1 MARKLMQVKNGETR
15 VLKRGWSMHLSGY
28 DPLAYCFIVNLTR
41 MHFVICKLNSSL
53 GASSSKVLTG

>member
-1 MARKLMQVKNGETR
+1 
-15 VLKRGWSMHLSGY
+15 MHLSGY
-28 DPLAYCFIVNLTR
+28 DPLAYCFIVNLTW